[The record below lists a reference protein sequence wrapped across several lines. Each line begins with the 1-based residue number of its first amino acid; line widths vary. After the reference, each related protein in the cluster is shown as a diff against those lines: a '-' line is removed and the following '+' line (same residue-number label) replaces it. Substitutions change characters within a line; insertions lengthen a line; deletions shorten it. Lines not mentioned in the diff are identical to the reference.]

1 MAITDRAEEYF
12 GRIIEK
18 NTYFFHN
25 DDFEIISEGYI
36 AVLKNLLSHL
46 KDTITEQG
54 LSVKTISNW
63 LVTDKNSLQ
72 ALLTLTGISRETFL
86 RLVSF
91 VRIKNDP
98 DINILVNRTDW
109 PTENREFI
117 EWNQD
122 KLTSLLFSNE
132 KFREGIVNL
141 FFYGATKESISTN
154 LPLFEYNKLTKE
166 KFEFSVRALIDTIVR
181 YKYKGSYAADKR
193 NNPEILIME
202 LLDHLNISY
211 EKGKI
216 PYVDR
221 QMDFLI
227 PSRSDP
233 KIIVESSYVVTT
245 SSGQG
250 DKAKTEQSVYE
261 MIKQHYPDSIFI
273 GFLDGLGWLV
283 RRGDLRRMTLAYDDV
298 FTFRQDELERFS
310 RLVTQ
315 IISGEQ
321 K

>member
-12 GRIIEK
+12 SRIIEK

-109 PTENREFI
+109 PTEDREFI

-202 LLDHLNISY
+202 LLDRLNISY

-250 DKAKTEQSVYE
+250 DKAKTEQSVYK
-261 MIKQHYPDSIFI
+261 MIKQHYPDSLFI

-315 IISGEQ
+315 IMSGEQ
-321 K
+321 

>member
-1 MAITDRAEEYF
+1 MTITDRAEEYF
-12 GRIIEK
+12 SRIIEK

-109 PTENREFI
+109 PTEDREFI

-202 LLDHLNISY
+202 LLDRLNISY

-250 DKAKTEQSVYE
+250 DKAKTEQSVYK
-261 MIKQHYPDSIFI
+261 MIKQHYPDSLFI

-315 IISGEQ
+315 IMSGEQ
-321 K
+321 